1 MNPNTPI
8 GTPNA
13 TIVVEKRDYANL
25 VNTLKNATNA
35 AVNAN
40 KAQQVVEKVGNSIS
54 PSTEAQVKAIKSA
67 VIAATNTVMA
77 NNHIQNAQL
86 RALTINGALTGNAP
100 KNSANLP
107 ATINGIVAVLR
118 NASSNGT
125 AATEASEA
133 SVTVVE
139 PTTETTDATA
149 TGTATGTA
157 NVTATDATVATVSEE
172 TTGGAVSAGQ
182 QRRALIKLVRHLY
195 LDKKQR
201 EKEHRRHRN
210 YENDYYSN
218 DYSDNYSSNSYYSS
232 ERKRRHPENNYY
244 YEEDLVENV
253 FPEAPRN
260 ERREYSRLLR
270 REGRRA
276 ADFLENEDL
285 YGSSLLDASGVGA
298 SVSAINSSFAQTR
311 QMERKFRQIQKLTMK
326 AQGFRQ
332 KATLLRQQADQ
343 LDQQAALLEKQKL
356 SLEQIAV
363 TSPSATVRNAAQVGA
378 AQLGATQQ
386 SVVAQANATRVA
398 AAQARADAST
408 VSAIPGP
415 GAKVEV
421 ALPANSLIKAI
432 QNLSAKLG
440 NLDSTLNPNKKKP
453 VMTKN
458 MAASFASPY
467 GS

>member
-13 TIVVEKRDYANL
+13 TVVVEQDDYATLVKTLNNATKAAVRANNAKTIVANVGNA
-25 VNTLKNATNA
+25 VNT
-35 AVNAN
+35 
-40 KAQQVVEKVGNSIS
+40 
-54 PSTEAQVKAIKSA
+54 STEAQVAAINKA
-67 VIAATNTVMA
+67 VEAANQTVMA
-77 NNHIQNAQL
+77 NANIMSAQHQ
-86 RALTINGALTGNAP
+86 ALNLHQALTGNAP
-100 KNSANLP
+100 KNAANLP
-107 ATINGIVAVLR
+107 ETTSAIVAVL
-118 NASSNGT
+118 NQANSTHGT
-125 AATEASEA
+125 NLTEA
-133 SVTVVE
+133 SVTVV
-139 PTTETTDATA
+139 PSETTPHETTATDVAATA
-149 TGTATGTA
+149 TGTATEA
-157 NVTATDATVATVSEE
+157 TATTTETEE
-172 TTGGAVSAGQ
+172 PVTGGAVSSGQ

-201 EKEHRRHRN
+201 EKEHRRRRN

-232 ERKRRHPENNYY
+232 DRKRRQPENNYY

-386 SVVAQANATRVA
+386 AVVAQANATRAA
-398 AAQARADAST
+398 AAQARADATT

-440 NLDSTLNPNKKKP
+440 NLDSTLNPNKKKG
-453 VMTKN
+453 MSKN
-458 MAASFASPY
+458 MEASFASQY
-467 GS
+467 AS